1 MPRKLPLLSGSKAAY
16 PGTSTCPVCRRA
28 KVFEPHSFVVLEAGA
43 LLMNRRTQDS
53 RPSASLDGFLSL
65 IWHGA
70 HDGGAGRDRD
80 ITAVLPVA
88 DSVAGGQVA
97 FYFCSPKCLRQFFR
111 ELVTSLEDRI
121 RSAKKPRARS
131 RTPRRP

>member
-1 MPRKLPLLSGSKAAY
+1 MPRKLPLLTGSKASF
-16 PGTSTCPVCRRA
+16 PGTPTCPVCRRA

-43 LLMNRRTQDS
+43 LLMNRRAQEG

-70 HDGGAGRDRD
+70 HDGGVGRNRD
-80 ITAVLPVA
+80 ISAILPVA
-88 DSVAGGQVA
+88 DSVKGGQVA

-111 ELVTSLEDRI
+111 ELLTSLEDRI
-121 RSAKKPRARS
+121 RGAKKPRPRS
-131 RTPRRP
+131 RTRRQP